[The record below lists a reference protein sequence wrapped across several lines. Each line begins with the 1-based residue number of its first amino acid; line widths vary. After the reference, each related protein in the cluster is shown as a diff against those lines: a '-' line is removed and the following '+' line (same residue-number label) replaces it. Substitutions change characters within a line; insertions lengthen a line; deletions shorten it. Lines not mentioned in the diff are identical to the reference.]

1 MSILLNID
9 TSAGTAHVSL
19 SKGSVC
25 IGQLSNPDQKEHA
38 SFLQPAIQQLLQSC
52 GLQMSDLA
60 AVAVV
65 NGPGSYTGLRVGL
78 ASAKGICYALGLPLI
93 NINSLELMAHAA
105 RGHYD
110 QFKTGEWPLLCP
122 MIDARRMEVYTAV
135 YNEHLKE
142 VIFPQ
147 AMILDNES
155 FVDILLQ
162 HEVLFFGNGAFKMR
176 ELTNSAS
183 ALFAGDYETSASLC
197 AMTFAKFSE
206 QDFADLAYSEP
217 FYLKEF
223 FDK

>member
-1 MSILLNID
+1 MSFLLNID
-9 TSAGTAHVSL
+9 TSTGTAHVSI
-19 SKGSVC
+19 SKDAVS
-25 IGQLSNPDQKEHA
+25 IGQLSNPNQKEHA

-52 GLQMSDLA
+52 GLQMRDLD

-78 ASAKGICYALGLPLI
+78 ASAKGICYALSLPLI
-93 NINSLELMAHAA
+93 NINSLTLMAHAA
-105 RGHYD
+105 SGHYD
-110 QFKTGEWPLLCP
+110 QFTVGEKPFLCP
-122 MIDARRMEVYTAV
+122 MIDARRMEVYTALFD
-135 YNEHLKE
+135 EHLNE

-162 HEVLFFGNGAFKMR
+162 HKILFFGNGAFKMR

-183 ALFAGDYETSASLC
+183 ALFAGDYETTRSLC
-197 AMTFAKFSE
+197 AMSFAKFSV